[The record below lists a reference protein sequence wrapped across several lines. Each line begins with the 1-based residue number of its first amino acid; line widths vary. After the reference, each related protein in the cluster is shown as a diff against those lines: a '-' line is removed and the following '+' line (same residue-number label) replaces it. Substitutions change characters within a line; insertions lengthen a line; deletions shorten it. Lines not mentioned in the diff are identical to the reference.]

1 MLTTKRA
8 RSTLELSP
16 AVLPDA
22 SALEFFARVAASGSF
37 AAAARQL
44 GLTRAA
50 ISRRVAHVERQA
62 GVALFVRSTRALGL
76 TEAGRRL
83 HGRARAVLEA
93 AEAARRDLRA
103 RGGADDSGAADA
115 PIAGTLR
122 LTSVPLFG
130 QTVLAPLLAAFQARH
145 PALRIE
151 MRFTARRVDLLRED
165 VDLAFRLT
173 ERPPEDCVAQAV
185 LPYVV
190 RAYAAPRTGLP
201 LADPADLSGQRC
213 LLLGPPTTEEATLH
227 WRAEAG
233 DARKTVTIH
242 PAMLADDLGS
252 LQAVARAGG
261 GIVFAPDFC
270 VADDL
275 ARGAFVNAL
284 PGWRLPVPE
293 GEAVMAITLP
303 WAVAPASARSLV
315 AFVRESLAERA
326 RAAP

>member
-1 MLTTKRA
+1 MKSTRRA
-8 RSTLELSP
+8 RTTLEVSP
-16 AVLPDA
+16 VVLPDA
-22 SALEFFARVAASGSF
+22 GALEFFARVAASGSF

-62 GVALFVRSTRALGL
+62 GVALFLRSTRSLGL

-83 HGRARAVLEA
+83 QGRARAVLEA
-93 AEAARRDLRA
+93 AEVARRDLRSRGA
-103 RGGADDSGAADA
+103 AAGAGGADA
-115 PIAGTLR
+115 PLAGTLR

-151 MRFTARRVDLLRED
+151 MRFTARRIDLLRED

-185 LPYVV
+185 LSYVV
-190 RAYAAPRTGLP
+190 RAYAAPRPGLP
-201 LADPADLSGQRC
+201 LAGPAALAGQRC

-233 DARKTVTIH
+233 DARATLTIQ

-270 VADDL
+270 AADDL
-275 ARGAFVNAL
+275 ARGALVDAL

-303 WAVAPASARSLV
+303 WTVAPASARALV

-326 RAAP
+326 CTAA

>member
-1 MLTTKRA
+1 LTKRT
-8 RSTLELSP
+8 RSTLDRSP
-16 AVLPDA
+16 SAALPDA
-22 SALEFFARVAASGSF
+22 SALEFFAHVAAAGSF
-37 AAAARQL
+37 ASAAREL

-50 ISRRVAHVERQA
+50 VSRRVAHVEQQA
-62 GVALFVRSTRALGL
+62 GVALFLRSTRALGL

-83 HGRARAVLEA
+83 QSRARSVLEA
-93 AEAARRDLRA
+93 AEAARRDLRSRGE
-103 RGGADDSGAADA
+103 RGGADA
-115 PIAGTLR
+115 PITGTLR

-145 PALRIE
+145 PGLRIE

-190 RAYAAPRTGLP
+190 RAYGAPRPGLP
-201 LADPADLSGQRC
+201 LTDPHGLAEHRC
-213 LLLGPPTTEEATLH
+213 LLLGPPTTDEATLH
-227 WRAEAG
+227 WRADRG
-233 DARKTVTIH
+233 DARVTVTIQ

-270 VADDL
+270 AADDL
-275 ARGAFVNAL
+275 ARGVLVDAL
-284 PGWRLPVPE
+284 PGWRLPVAE
-293 GEAVMAITLP
+293 GGAVMAITLP
-303 WAVAPASARSLV
+303 WAVAPASARALV
-315 AFVRESLAERA
+315 AFVRESLAGRLP
-326 RAAP
+326 AP